1 MGTGRVVRE
10 GVIVTNRHV
19 ASVFGKEK
27 DGSFVFRSGLDGKAM
42 SSSADFLK
50 EFNNMKTAVVEIED
64 ILFIEEEDGPD
75 LAFLKLKKTIIGP
88 FWKKYHCQR

>member
-1 MGTGRVVRE
+1 
-10 GVIVTNRHV
+10 
-19 ASVFGKEK
+19 
-27 DGSFVFRSGLDGKAM
+27 
-42 SSSADFLK
+42 
-50 EFNNMKTAVVEIED
+50 VEIED